1 MTDSSTPAPSAS
13 DEILAIRGRV
23 NAIALLPAPF
33 LAAAVMVMTV
43 GTPVWFALGLG
54 AAGWMLALILRQ
66 PVALLASRI
75 TSRERA
81 QHIVGWI
88 SGPAEE
94 LVRLALV
101 LVVIRS
107 VEAAAWAGFGWAAI
121 EVVIVVVNLIALAS
135 LMTKTDAKSMETK
148 QILQDQGMLTP
159 TNPFWGLLERLSAT
173 AMHIG
178 FTLMLFASPWFV
190 LLTLPLHS
198 VVNMASVRLVKRSVA
213 VMELGFLVVSAA
225 VLAAGIMLAVN

>member
-1 MTDSSTPAPSAS
+1 MTESSIPAPSAS

-33 LAAAVMVMTV
+33 LAAAVMVVAV
-43 GTPVWFALGLG
+43 GTPVWVPLGLG
-54 AAGWMLALILRQ
+54 AAGWMVALILRQ
-66 PVALLASRI
+66 PVALIASKT
-75 TSRERA
+75 TSRERT
-81 QHIVGWI
+81 QSIVGWI

-101 LVVIRS
+101 LLVIRS

-135 LMTKTDAKSMETK
+135 LMTKTDAKSMEAK
-148 QILQDQGMLTP
+148 QMLQDQGMLTP
-159 TNPFWGLLERLSAT
+159 TNPFWGLMERLSAT
-173 AMHIG
+173 AMHLG
-178 FTLMLFASPWFV
+178 FTLMLFASPWLV
-190 LLTLPLHS
+190 LITLPLHS

-213 VMELGFLVVSAA
+213 VMELGFFAVSAV
-225 VLAAGIMLAVN
+225 VLAAGILLAVN